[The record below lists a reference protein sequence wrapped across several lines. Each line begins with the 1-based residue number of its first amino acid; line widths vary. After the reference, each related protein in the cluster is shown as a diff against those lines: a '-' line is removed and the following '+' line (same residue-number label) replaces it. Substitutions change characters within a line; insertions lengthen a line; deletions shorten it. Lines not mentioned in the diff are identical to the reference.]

1 MIRIGMRQKMNN
13 SRIGV
18 IGENMVVV
26 KLMQNGWDAFNV
38 NQVFNNYESV
48 DLVCINPKDGRMQM
62 VQVKTGRGK
71 NPFPTGFHSDN
82 KGNIQNF
89 EVKGPWVF
97 VAVSGEGVKMNFK
110 FYILSKS
117 EVEELIRTSNNWYM
131 NEYVRDNVV
140 SNHTPVGIKLKWLK
154 GEGEE
159 DTLQTNHKK
168 KHAAFV
174 NPLGHDAEGLWHK
187 IWE

>member
-1 MIRIGMRQKMNN
+1 MQQKMNN

-48 DLVCINPKDGRMQM
+48 DLVCVNPKDGQMQM
-62 VQVKTGRGK
+62 IQVE
-71 NPFPTGFHSDN
+71 
-82 KGNIQNF
+82 I
-89 EVKGPWVF
+89 
-97 VAVSGEGVKMNFK
+97 
-110 FYILSKS
+110 YILSKS

-131 NEYVRDNVV
+131 NEYVRDNVI

-154 GEGEE
+154 GEGED

-168 KHAAFV
+168 KHAAYV
-174 NPLGHDAEGLWHK
+174 NPLGHDAENLWDK

>member
-1 MIRIGMRQKMNN
+1 MMRLHLTLSKAQKLMIRIGMQQKMNN

-48 DLVCINPKDGRMQM
+48 DLVCVNPKDGQMQM
-62 VQVKTGRGK
+62 IQVE
-71 NPFPTGFHSDN
+71 
-82 KGNIQNF
+82 I
-89 EVKGPWVF
+89 
-97 VAVSGEGVKMNFK
+97 
-110 FYILSKS
+110 YILSKS

-131 NEYVRDNVV
+131 NEYVRDNVI

-154 GEGEE
+154 GEGED

-168 KHAAFV
+168 KHAAYV
-174 NPLGHDAEGLWHK
+174 NPLGHDAENLWDK

>member
-1 MIRIGMRQKMNN
+1 MIRIGMQQKMNN

-48 DLVCINPKDGRMQM
+48 DLVCVNPKDGQMQM
-62 VQVKTGRGK
+62 IQVE
-71 NPFPTGFHSDN
+71 
-82 KGNIQNF
+82 I
-89 EVKGPWVF
+89 
-97 VAVSGEGVKMNFK
+97 
-110 FYILSKS
+110 YILSKS

-131 NEYVRDNVV
+131 NEYVRDNVI

-154 GEGEE
+154 GEGED

-168 KHAAFV
+168 KHAAYV
-174 NPLGHDAEGLWHK
+174 NPLGHDAENLWDK

>member
-1 MIRIGMRQKMNN
+1 MQQKMNN

-48 DLVCINPKDGRMQM
+48 DLVCVNPKDGQMQM
-62 VQVKTGRGK
+62 IQVK
-71 NPFPTGFHSDN
+71 
-82 KGNIQNF
+82 I
-89 EVKGPWVF
+89 
-97 VAVSGEGVKMNFK
+97 
-110 FYILSKS
+110 YILSKS

-131 NEYVRDNVV
+131 NEYVRDNVI

-154 GEGEE
+154 GEGED

-168 KHAAFV
+168 KHAAYV
-174 NPLGHDAEGLWHK
+174 NPLGHDAENLWDK

>member
-1 MIRIGMRQKMNN
+1 MIRIGMQQKMNN

-48 DLVCINPKDGRMQM
+48 DLVCVNPKDGQMQM
-62 VQVKTGRGK
+62 IQVK
-71 NPFPTGFHSDN
+71 
-82 KGNIQNF
+82 I
-89 EVKGPWVF
+89 
-97 VAVSGEGVKMNFK
+97 
-110 FYILSKS
+110 YILSKS

-131 NEYVRDNVV
+131 NEYVRDNVI

-154 GEGEE
+154 GEGED

-168 KHAAFV
+168 KHAAYV
-174 NPLGHDAEGLWHK
+174 NPLGHDAENLWDK